1 MFSNKGDESFR
12 AYLNAGTE
20 NLDEIL
26 AAGSP
31 FLTMM
36 DDLDSFLT
44 EHVIGSNVQP
54 DDLVIHSMRINARF
68 LLMTSFRIGMT
79 GHAGGIFPTLRTV

>member
-1 MFSNKGDESFR
+1 MFSSNGDESFR

-26 AAGSP
+26 ASGSP

-36 DDLDSFLT
+36 DDLDSYLR
-44 EHVIGSNVQP
+44 EHVSGAAVAPDELISAVQNSTK
-54 DDLVIHSMRINARF
+54 V
-68 LLMTSFRIGMT
+68 
-79 GHAGGIFPTLRTV
+79 GGR

>member
-1 MFSNKGDESFR
+1 MFSSNGDESFR

-20 NLDEIL
+20 NLDEVL

-44 EHVIGSNVQP
+44 EHVSGLNVQP
-54 DDLVIHSMRINARF
+54 VDKL
-68 LLMTSFRIGMT
+68 IGVF
-79 GHAGGIFPTLRTV
+79 G